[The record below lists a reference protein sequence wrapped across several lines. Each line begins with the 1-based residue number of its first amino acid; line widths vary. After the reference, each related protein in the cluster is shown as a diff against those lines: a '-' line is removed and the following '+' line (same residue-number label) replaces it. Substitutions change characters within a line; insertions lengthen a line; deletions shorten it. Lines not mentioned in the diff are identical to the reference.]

1 MTVHDA
7 FLSLG
12 TNLGDRIDQLR
23 RGCEQLQQEGVHIV
37 SRSSVYETEP
47 VGFLDQS
54 DFLNQVVRVETA
66 ASAQDL
72 LAICKRIERDHGRA
86 ASGVRF
92 GPRPLDID
100 ILLYDDCIVDSEALA
115 IPHPRMTQRRFMLVP
130 LVEIDPDV
138 RDPISHRLFSQILAG
153 LDEEKKVTKFPITSC

>member
-1 MTVHDA
+1 MTVHEA

-12 TNLGDRIDQLR
+12 TNLGDRVDQLR
-23 RGCEQLQQEGVHIV
+23 SGCEHLRREGVHIV
-37 SRSSVYETEP
+37 SRSSVYQTDP
-47 VGFLDQS
+47 VDFLEQS

-72 LAICKRIERDHGRA
+72 LAICKRIERALGREP
-86 ASGVRF
+86 GGIRF

-100 ILLYDDCIVDSEALA
+100 ILLYDDCIVDTEMLS
-115 IPHPRMTQRRFMLVP
+115 IPHPRMMARRFMLVP
-130 LVEIDPDV
+130 LVEIDSNL

-153 LDEEKKVTKFPITSC
+153 LDEEKKVTKFLTTSC